1 MLVYI
6 CVKFAVQ
13 LQKLHV
19 YKIKYHHDS
28 ETLRAGYLSGHMVE
42 TFIVNEIMKSYDN
55 NAEAA
60 GFYYYRD
67 SSMNEVDL
75 IILRDAKL
83 TLIECKSGMTYDYN
97 DVKSFHRLE
106 ESDFEIGPSAVI
118 CLTDRPYPLRES
130 VYALPLSSI

>member
-6 CVKFAVQ
+6 YVKFAVQ

-60 GFYYYRD
+60 GFY
-67 SSMNEVDL
+67 
-75 IILRDAKL
+75 
-83 TLIECKSGMTYDYN
+83 
-97 DVKSFHRLE
+97 
-106 ESDFEIGPSAVI
+106 
-118 CLTDRPYPLRES
+118 
-130 VYALPLSSI
+130 